1 MNEFVS
7 LYLFT
12 SKSLSLLIFSGEKM
26 SNFGSFLNW
35 LRKSA
40 KSEMFVLVLIF
51 PQFFFAIVKIDNFS
65 NNSKMSATLLL
76 IQADPRYPES
86 RTYQFYE
93 SVTECVEGVCKIYE
107 EYLKAQYPHRSSI
120 TYDLHE
126 LYEYLDQFYE
136 LNCLVFQRETGTYAP
151 FTKDWIKERITAYFV
166 KQMKWSSSTFY
177 VFEFKLKILFFFFS
191 FIKRSRSLPPE
202 EFAYLTAKL
211 KELDLVQRTD
221 SLGSGRWV
229 EYHEKS
235 HMHLKSE
242 QEICLCKNVPSRYKK
257 WHLPFGWH
265 TTFQDSFVMSRML
278 GSSKKKPPW
287 KMTSSCRYPQKL
299 LGYKT
304 CYYVIITSHSVLYPI
319 KMQNLKHENLSFIV
333 TLEVWQRPKVSNFE
347 EVFKHEKKCHFQQKS
362 KGAKRY
368 HQNFMRWIWPIQK
381 VGLAWMQEKD
391 AWTKKQR
398 PEKAF
403 GTEDTPRVSQ
413 GNK

>member
-7 LYLFT
+7 LYLLT

-40 KSEMFVLVLIF
+40 KWEMFVLILIF

-177 VFEFKLKILFFFFS
+177 VFEFKLKILFFLFQFYKKIAI
-191 FIKRSRSLPPE
+191 FTTRRVCLLNCQIKRVGLSATHRLPRIWKVSRISWKIAHAFE
-202 EFAYLTAKL
+202 EWA
-211 KELDLVQRTD
+211 
-221 SLGSGRWV
+221 G
-229 EYHEKS
+229 
-235 HMHLKSE
+235 
-242 QEICLCKNVPSRYKK
+242 
-257 WHLPFGWH
+257 
-265 TTFQDSFVMSRML
+265 
-278 GSSKKKPPW
+278 
-287 KMTSSCRYPQKL
+287 
-299 LGYKT
+299 
-304 CYYVIITSHSVLYPI
+304 
-319 KMQNLKHENLSFIV
+319 NLS
-333 TLEVWQRPKVSNFE
+333 L
-347 EVFKHEKKCHFQQKS
+347 QK
-362 KGAKRY
+362 R
-368 HQNFMRWIWPIQK
+368 
-381 VGLAWMQEKD
+381 
-391 AWTKKQR
+391 T
-398 PEKAF
+398 
-403 GTEDTPRVSQ
+403 
-413 GNK
+413 